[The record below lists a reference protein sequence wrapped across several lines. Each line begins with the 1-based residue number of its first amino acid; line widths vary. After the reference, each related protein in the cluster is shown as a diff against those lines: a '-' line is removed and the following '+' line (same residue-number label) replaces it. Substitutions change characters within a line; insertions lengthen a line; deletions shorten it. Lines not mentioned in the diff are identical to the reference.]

1 MSLKHEIDEQGEY
14 NFVIP
19 NIKDWPIY
27 DVNQQKTEFLQDLIA
42 RTKEKIKEM
51 AGSPKKLHDILAR
64 TRYLEQIRIQ
74 EEPWR
79 VDPSDDWRF
88 WHKKVRKVLLKSA
101 TQHNYD
107 NGLSASEEAIFD
119 DIISRYA
126 HEIVGSFRPKTYH
139 LASKVLPRFLSRLL
153 NTFSSRKFFKVKY
166 RLKDRLKITGQ
177 IELIRELA
185 TKGTL
190 VVVPTHFSNL
200 DSVLVGWS
208 LHTIGLPAFLYGA
221 GLNLFNSRIFGYF
234 MSRLGAYRLDRRKKN
249 PLYMEALKMYSQI
262 VVERGCHS
270 LFFPGG
276 TRSRSGSIET
286 RLKLGLLGTIVEAQR
301 RNFVEDIPK
310 YGKEPTDRGNKVFIV
325 PLVLNYHFVLEAKR
339 LIDQHLKQS
348 GKEKYYI
355 DKDVF
360 PSSKKAYEFLASMV
374 GERSEILL
382 SFGKPIDIFGH
393 PVDSEGNSLDS
404 NGNFVDI
411 ENYFVSNGKMSE
423 DKQRDEEYTRL
434 LGEHILKQFY
444 QYNVVISSDLIAF
457 IAFELL
463 KKRNPK
469 FDIFGLLRLP
479 EEERVIDYNDYIE
492 TVEKIRKELNIR
504 AKLGELQVADH
515 LNTDIHR
522 LVNHGLSN
530 IGLYHTERP
539 VRKTEN
545 GDITSDNMNL
555 LYYYHN
561 RLLGYELEKLI

>member
-1 MSLKHEIDEQGEY
+1 GDEYYVSAFIDDDKSKQGAILQGIP
-14 NFVIP
+14 VIAFSGIF
-19 NIKDWPIY
+19 N
-27 DVNQQKTEFLQDLIA
+27 LIE
-42 RTKEKIKEM
+42 R
-51 AGSPKKLHDILAR
+51 
-64 TRYLEQIRIQ
+64 
-74 EEPWR
+74 
-79 VDPSDDWRF
+79 
-88 WHKKVRKVLLKSA
+88 KKVKKVLLESA
-101 TQHNYD
+101 TQHDYSK
-107 NGLSASEEAIFD
+107 GLSAAEEAIFD

-126 HEIVGSFRPKTYH
+126 HEIVGNFRPKTYH

-153 NTFSSRKFFKVKY
+153 NPLSSRKILKVKY
-166 RLKDRLKITGQ
+166 RLKDRLKIIGQ

-200 DSVLVGWS
+200 DSIMVGWS

-221 GLNLFNSRIFGYF
+221 GLNLFNSRVFGYF
-234 MSRLGAYRLDRRKKN
+234 MGRLGAYRLDRRKKN

-276 TRSRSGSIET
+276 TRSRSGSIES

-301 RNFVEDIPK
+301 RNFVTEIPK
-310 YGKEPTDRGNKVFIV
+310 YGKEPANRGNKIFIV
-325 PLVLNYHFVLEAKR
+325 PLTLNYHFVLEAKR

-348 GKEKYYI
+348 GKDKYYI

-360 PSSKKAYEFLASMV
+360 PSSKKAYEFAKSMM
-374 GERSEILL
+374 GERSEIIL

-393 PVDSEGNSLDS
+393 PVDAEGNSLDT
-404 NGNFVDI
+404 NGNPVDI
-411 ENYFVSNGKMSE
+411 QNYFVSDGNMQE

-444 QYNVVISSDLIAF
+444 QYNVVLSSDLIAF

-463 KKRNPK
+463 KKRNPQ

-479 EEERVIDYNDYIE
+479 EEERIIPYDDFVAI
-492 TVEKIRKELNIR
+492 VEKIRKELNLR
-504 AKLGELQVADH
+504 TKLGELKIADH

-522 LVNHGLSN
+522 LINHGMSN

-539 VRKTEN
+539 IRKTEG

-561 RLLGYELEKLI
+561 HLLGYELEKLI

>member
-1 MSLKHEIDEQGEY
+1 MPLKHEIDEQGEY

-19 NIKDWPIY
+19 NIEDWPIY
-27 DVNQQKTEFLQDLIA
+27 DVSEQKPQFLEYFIERSKA
-42 RTKEKIKEM
+42 RIKEI
-51 AGSPKKLHDILAR
+51 AGNPKKLHDILAR

-79 VDPSDDWRF
+79 VDPGDDWKF
-88 WHKKVRKVLLKSA
+88 WHKKVKKVLVDSA
-101 TQHNYD
+101 TKHDYEK
-107 NGLSASEEAIFD
+107 GMSAEEEAIFD

-153 NTFSSRKFFKVKY
+153 NTFSTRKFFKVSY
-166 RLKDRLKITGQ
+166 RLKDRLKITGP

-185 TKGTL
+185 LKGTL

-234 MSRLGAYRLDRRKKN
+234 MGRLGAYRLDRRKKN
-249 PLYMEALKMYSQI
+249 LLYMETLKMYSQI
-262 VVERGCHS
+262 TVERGCHS

-310 YGKEPTDRGNKVFIV
+310 YGKEPSNRGDKIFIL

-393 PVDSEGNSLDS
+393 PVDAEGNSLDT
-404 NGNFVDI
+404 NGNPVDI
-411 ENYFVSNGKMSE
+411 QNYFVSNSKMSE
-423 DKQRDEEYTRL
+423 DQQRDQEYTRL

-479 EEERVIDYNDYIE
+479 EEERVIDYEEYVT
-492 TVEKIRKELNIR
+492 TVEKIRTELNTR
-504 AKLGELQVADH
+504 AQMGELQIADH

-522 LVNHGLSN
+522 LINHGLSN

-539 VRKTEN
+539 VRKTDD

-555 LYYYHN
+555 LYYYRN

>member
-1 MSLKHEIDEQGEY
+1 MPLKHEIDEQGEY

-19 NIKDWPIY
+19 NIEDWPIY
-27 DVNQQKTEFLQDLIA
+27 RVGETKAEFLEDLIA
-42 RTKEKIKEM
+42 RSKEKIREL
-51 AGSPKKLHDILAR
+51 AGSPRKLHDILAR

-79 VDPSDDWRF
+79 VDPKDDWRF
-88 WHKKVRKVLLKSA
+88 WHKKVKKVLLKSV
-101 TQHNYD
+101 TEHNYEK
-107 NGLSASEEAIFD
+107 GLSPDEEAIFD
-119 DIISRYA
+119 TIIRRYA
-126 HEIVGSFRPKTYH
+126 DEIVGTFRPPTYRF
-139 LASKVLPRFLSRLL
+139 ASKVLPRFLSRLL
-153 NTFSSRKFFKVKY
+153 NAFSSRKFWKVDY
-166 RLKDRLKITGQ
+166 RLKDRLKITGPL
-177 IELIRELA
+177 ELIRELSL
-185 TKGTL
+185 KGTL

-200 DSVLVGWS
+200 DSILVGWS

-249 PLYMEALKMYSQI
+249 PLYMEILKMYSQI
-262 VVERGCHS
+262 VTERGCHS

-301 RNFVEDIPK
+301 VNFVDPPPK
-310 YGKEPTDRGNKVFIV
+310 YGNLTPKRGNKIFIL

-339 LIDQHLKQS
+339 LIEQHLKQS

-360 PSSKKAYEFLASMV
+360 PSGIKAHKFLTSMI

-393 PVDSEGNSLDS
+393 PVDAEGNSLDN
-404 NGNFVDI
+404 NGKPIDI
-411 ENYFVSNGKMSE
+411 SNYFVSNGKMSE

-444 QYNVVISSDLIAF
+444 RYNVVISSDLIAF
-457 IAFELL
+457 IAFEIL

-469 FDIFGLLRLP
+469 LDIYGLMRLP
-479 EEERVIDYNDYIE
+479 EEERVIDYE
-492 TVEKIRKELNIR
+492 EFVAMVKKIRTELNLR
-504 AKLGELQVADH
+504 AKQGELQIADH

-522 LVNHGLSN
+522 LINHGLSN

-539 VRKTEN
+539 VRKNEA
-545 GDITSDNMNL
+545 GDISSDNMNL